1 MLYLLRDLS
10 ENLADL
16 LKDDPVRPHIP
27 YVERIGSNKEV
38 FVLQGDDNTP
48 LAITCV
54 SYQHHVPRN
63 EAELFEPTEEPDCA
77 VFYTIWSYR
86 PGAGRQL
93 INDAVLYIQSN
104 RPQIT
109 RFVTLSPQT
118 ELARRFHIKNGA
130 SVFRQNEDTV
140 NYEYSLGR

>member
-10 ENLADL
+10 ESLADL
-16 LKDDPVRPHIP
+16 LKDDPIRPHIP
-27 YVERIGSNKEV
+27 YVERIGSNKDV
-38 FVLQGDDNTP
+38 FVLQGDDNTA

-54 SYQHHVPRN
+54 SYQNQVPRN
-63 EAELFEPTEEPDCA
+63 EDELFEHVEEPDCA

-93 INDAVLYIQSN
+93 INDVVQYIRST

-140 NYEYSLGR
+140 NYEYTLGR

>member
-10 ENLADL
+10 ESLVDL

-27 YVERIGSNKEV
+27 YVERIGSNKDV
-38 FVLQGDDNTP
+38 FVLQGDDNSA

-54 SYQHHVPRN
+54 SYQHQVPGS
-63 EAELFEPTEEPDCA
+63 EDELFEHVEEPDCA

-93 INDAVLYIQSN
+93 INDAVQYIRST

-130 SVFRQNEDTV
+130 SVFRQNDDTV
-140 NYEYSLGR
+140 NYEYTSGC

>member
-10 ENLADL
+10 ESLADL

-27 YVERIGSNKEV
+27 YVERIGSNKDV
-38 FVLQGDDNTP
+38 FVLQGDDNSA

-54 SYQHHVPRN
+54 SYQHHVPRT
-63 EAELFEPTEEPDCA
+63 EDELFEHVEEPDCA

-93 INDAVLYIQSN
+93 INDAVQYIQSTK
-104 RPQIT
+104 PQIT

-140 NYEYSLGR
+140 NYEYTLGR